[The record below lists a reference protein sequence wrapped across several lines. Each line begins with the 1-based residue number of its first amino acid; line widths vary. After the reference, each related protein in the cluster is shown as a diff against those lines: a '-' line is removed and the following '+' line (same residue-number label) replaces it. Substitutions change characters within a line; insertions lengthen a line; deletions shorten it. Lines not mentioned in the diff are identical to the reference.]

1 MSEASILLGE
11 KKLITVGPYLITF
24 TPPPVKWWLRFADV
38 VGQSLSSLT
47 ANPSLIVMAF
57 KVKKSTDKVLEMIA
71 ETTDKP
77 AKWYLDNLT
86 LPQLAR
92 FVDLWVGALDLDA
105 AKGFFVEAGKKVQ
118 AILPGPSAGQ

>member
-11 KKLITVGPYLITF
+11 KKTLMVGPHSITF
-24 TPPPVKWWLRFADV
+24 TPPKLKWWLRFADV

-47 ANPSLIVMAF
+47 ANPSLIIMAF
-57 KVKKSTDKVLEMIA
+57 KVKKSTDKVLGMIA
-71 ETTDKP
+71 ETTDKK
-77 AKWYLDNLT
+77 AEWYSDNLT
-86 LPQLAR
+86 LPQLAC
-92 FVDLWVGALDLDA
+92 FVDLWVGSLDLET